1 MERRAI
7 RSATPCLLNRFGRHI
22 VSCLAILLA
31 IVICGCERYHE
42 TPVSSDHSEIEVWM
56 HASTEEEGKTF
67 QDQVA
72 HFNAAQYEVRVNAVI
87 LPANSYDVQVR
98 EAAGSGTL
106 PDMLEFDGP
115 FVYEFIDRGLLIPI
129 DKLLTDEAR
138 LDLLPSVI
146 SQGMYDGRI
155 YAIGTTESALGI
167 YARRSELLH
176 AGVRIPASPQD
187 AWSPREF
194 NEALERLARAD
205 ADGAVLDLK
214 LNRDGRWLVDA
225 VMPLIQSVGANL
237 VNRDHQITIQ
247 GTLNGEEVVT
257 ALQFLQDWKRRGFI
271 EKDRD
276 DDAFVSGRVALS
288 WGTGADYPH
297 YAAAWGDDLVVLPLP
312 NFGSGSRTTPRSW
325 TWGISKHCKN
335 VRGAMTFLEYLLR
348 PEEVLAISRANGDVP
363 ARRAAIAKANTYSDG
378 GPLHILAQQLI
389 NDSSTPL
396 KTPRYGIL
404 STELQKALSRIL
416 AGDDVQR
423 TLDAAATAIDRRS
436 VEQVQARPH

>member
-1 MERRAI
+1 
-7 RSATPCLLNRFGRHI
+7 
-22 VSCLAILLA
+22 
-31 IVICGCERYHE
+31 
-42 TPVSSDHSEIEVWM
+42 M

-87 LPANSYDVQVR
+87 LPAKSYDVQVR

-129 DKLLTDEAR
+129 DKLLTDESR
-138 LDLLPSVI
+138 MDLLPSVI

-155 YAIGTTESALGI
+155 YAIGTSESALGI

-176 AGVRIPASPQD
+176 AGVRIPVSPQD

-225 VMPLIQSVGANL
+225 VLPLIQSVGANL
-237 VNRDHQITIQ
+237 VDRDHQITIQ
-247 GTLNGEEVVT
+247 GSLNSEEVVT
-257 ALQFLQDWKRRGFI
+257 ALQLLQDWKRRGFI
-271 EKDRD
+271 EKDSD

-288 WGTGADYPH
+288 WGTGADYPR
-297 YAAAWGDDLVVLPLP
+297 YAAAWGDDLVVLPIP
-312 NFGSGSRTTPRSW
+312 NFGSGSRTTTTSW
-325 TWGISKHCKN
+325 TWGISTHCKN
-335 VRGAMTFLEYLLR
+335 VRGAITFLEYLLR
-348 PEEVLAISRANGDVP
+348 PEEILAISRANGDVP
-363 ARRAAIAKANTYSDG
+363 ARRAAIAKSNTYSDG
-378 GPLHILAQQLI
+378 GPLHILARQLI
-389 NDSSTPL
+389 NNSSPPL
-396 KTPRYGIL
+396 KTPRYGSL
-404 STELQKALSRIL
+404 SDELQKALSRIL
-416 AGDDVQR
+416 AGDDVKK
-423 TLDAAATAIDRRS
+423 TLDAAVAAIDRRS
-436 VEQVQARPH
+436 VETVQARPH